1 MKKSTFIGN
10 FVAWV
15 AIAAVC
21 IAFLAWYHTTDAA
34 VVEAALEGSALV
46 SLGVLLAS
54 PVLLFAMG
62 AVIGLLLVWFK
73 DILMGRLAKRACL
86 AASVV
91 ALALFVLAAVP
102 VFAPSAGGAF
112 LGISVVVVYVARLAP
127 ILVMLFGFLYALGCA
142 GVDASKRGPFDKYLP
157 KDDNADNAEKNDNAE
172 KDDKDGRAA

>member
-34 VVEAALEGSALV
+34 VVEAALDGSALV